1 MLQTVCSHEAHHLQ
15 PVHDPSNTAV
25 SERSKTLNTQ
35 TTTTADAKQRRPGSS
50 ASSPLERDYPENMK
64 SPDELLRVENLKTY
78 FFTEDGV
85 VKAVGGV
92 SLKVSKGETL
102 GIVGESGCGKSVT
115 SMSIMRLISTPG
127 ETVEG
132 SVFLRGLDILA
143 LSEDEMRRI
152 RGNRMSMIFQQPTS
166 CLNPVF
172 RVGEQISEALMLHRG
187 FSKQQARHRAIELL
201 TMVGIPSARTRIE
214 SYPHEMS
221 GGMCQRVMI
230 AMALSCEPELLI
242 ADEPTTALDVTI
254 QAQILELMR
263 DLRNRYNTGIMLI
276 THDLGVVAEM
286 ADNVVVMYAGKIVEE
301 APVNE
306 LFEAPKHP
314 YTQGLLASI
323 PVLGEVKEKLAV
335 IPGSVP
341 SLRNLPPGCRF
352 AGRCPYVMDICR
364 VEEPGLLRLSE
375 TRTARCWLY
384 SDEAKGS
391 TDKPPTRTGAG
402 VGGPEGATVQ

>member
-1 MLQTVCSHEAHHLQ
+1 M
-15 PVHDPSNTAV
+15 V
-25 SERSKTLNTQ
+25 SERSNTLNTR
-35 TTTTADAKQRRPGSS
+35 TDTPTKTAREDPRAKRKGATGGSTH
-50 ASSPLERDYPENMK
+50 PLEKDYPDNMNN
-64 SPDELLRVENLKTY
+64 PEELLRVENLKTY

-85 VKAVGGV
+85 VKAVDGV
-92 SLKVSKGETL
+92 SLRLNRGETL
-102 GIVGESGCGKSVT
+102 GVVGESGCGKSVT
-115 SMSIMRLISTPG
+115 SMSIMRLIADPG
-127 ETVEG
+127 RIVEG
-132 SVFLRGLDILA
+132 EMRLRGLDMVA
-143 LSEDEMRRI
+143 LSEEEMRFI
-152 RGNRMSMIFQQPTS
+152 RGNRVSMIFQQPTS

-172 RVGEQISEALMLHRG
+172 RVGDQISEALMIHRNYT
-187 FSKQQARHRAIELL
+187 KQQGRQRAIELL
-201 TMVGIPSARTRIE
+201 TMVGIPSAKTRVD

-263 DLRNRYNTGIMLI
+263 DLRDRFNTGIMLI
-276 THDLGVVAEM
+276 THDLGIIAEL
-286 ADNVVVMYAGKIVEE
+286 ADNVSVMYAGKVVEE

-306 LFEAPKHP
+306 LFESPKHP

-323 PVLGEVKEKLAV
+323 PVLGEVKDKLAV

-364 VEEPGLLRLSE
+364 TEEPGLLKISDK
-375 TRTARCWLY
+375 RTARCWLY
-384 SDEAKGS
+384 ADDAKGQ
-391 TDKPPTRTGAG
+391 TDKPPTRATTG
-402 VGGPEGATVQ
+402 VGGPEGATTEGVHAQ